1 MKTLATPVLSGL
13 FFLCL
18 AVGVYTDVR
27 ARRVSNALVVAILL
41 IGFVGALLGIS
52 PAGSIVQ
59 GMAGM
64 GIGLAMWL
72 PFWLLGLLGAGDV
85 KYFAAASFWVGAAL
99 AWRAAL
105 LAALV
110 GGALGV
116 LVLVKRGGV
125 RSAFSN
131 VAMQAQQAE
140 LLIAS
145 ADVSASEARQRTFP
159 YALPMAIGIG
169 VAALWSSQLLGI

>member
-1 MKTLATPVLSGL
+1 
-13 FFLCL
+13 
-18 AVGVYTDVR
+18 
-27 ARRVSNALVVAILL
+27 
-41 IGFVGALLGIS
+41 
-52 PAGSIVQ
+52 
-59 GMAGM
+59 M
-64 GIGLAMWL
+64 GIGLALWL

-125 RSAFSN
+125 REAFSN

-169 VAALWSSQLLGI
+169 VAALWSSRLMSI